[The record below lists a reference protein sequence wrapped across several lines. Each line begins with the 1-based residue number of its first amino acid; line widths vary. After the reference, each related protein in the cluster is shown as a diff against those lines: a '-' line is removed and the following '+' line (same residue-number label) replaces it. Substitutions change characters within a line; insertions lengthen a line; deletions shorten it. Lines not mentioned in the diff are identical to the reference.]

1 MTYPRLIH
9 WLNFR
14 QLCKALSEKILL
26 HLELEK
32 PSLCF
37 LKKFICSFQMP
48 IRNTVL
54 TEWQIDTVSLQIW
67 VINVLLFGQLYFQ
80 LETVRGQYLTQ
91 DFQAQ
96 TVEQRN
102 STVFS
107 SLCSCCFVKKKV
119 RCDIPRFSFRMEEHV
134 FLQNWRCVI
143 SLQLSD
149 LFWIAPTAVNC
160 PLQGQPFCG
169 VHIQY
174 LESLQSHLHQDYNR
188 AQFLLFISA
197 SFLSLHQCWFQ
208 EYSLIFLRYDNL
220 LRDSCEDIHSP
231 DRANIL
237 KGPRIRT

>member
-107 SLCSCCFVKKKV
+107 SLCSCCFVKKKKYA
-119 RCDIPRFSFRMEEHV
+119 
-134 FLQNWRCVI
+134 VI
-143 SLQLSD
+143 SPDSPSGWKNMFSCKIGGVLSVFSYQTSFELPQLQWTALCKVSLSVESTFNIWKVCKAIFIKTIIE
-149 LFWIAPTAVNC
+149 LNF
-160 PLQGQPFCG
+160 FC
-169 VHIQY
+169 
-174 LESLQSHLHQDYNR
+174 S
-188 AQFLLFISA
+188 FLLLFFLFINVD
-197 SFLSLHQCWFQ
+197 FK
-208 EYSLIFLRYDNL
+208 
-220 LRDSCEDIHSP
+220 
-231 DRANIL
+231 NIL
-237 KGPRIRT
+237 